1 MKVYSQKPGG
11 ENHPRGGTVAYLEI
25 VVVVVVT
32 VVLVVVLV
40 VAVAAVVVDIE
51 EHVVARWL
59 I

>member
-11 ENHPRGGTVAYLEI
+11 ENYPRGGTVAYLDI

-40 VAVAAVVVDIE
+40 VAVVVVVE

>member
-11 ENHPRGGTVAYLEI
+11 ENHPRGGTVAYLDI

-32 VVLVVVLV
+32 VVLV